1 MKCQFCAEE
10 IQDAAV
16 LCRFCGA
23 GKSLDGEWNA
33 PARSMTTI
41 ARAPRRKG
49 SFTIKSAGFFFILSG
64 AISLPFVSSEVPLFG
79 AMRGGAIAI
88 AYNLLF
94 VALFLGMGYGLIQGR
109 QWGYRVL
116 LGGTGVYTLAKLIW
130 LLDKAARDAQSNAG
144 GLTQQLGELS
154 GANMLDEATLNLILQ
169 VPIFVAVGSV
179 VCWWGFAIY
188 IYLRRDYFQT
198 LDPANH
204 SRLISSGNRR
214 TS

>member
-1 MKCQFCAEE
+1 MR
-10 IQDAAV
+10 IG
-16 LCRFCGA
+16 GA
-23 GKSLDGEWNA
+23 G
-33 PARSMTTI
+33 
-41 ARAPRRKG
+41 
-49 SFTIKSAGFFFILSG
+49 
-64 AISLPFVSSEVPLFG
+64 
-79 AMRGGAIAI
+79 
-88 AYNLLF
+88 YNLLF

-116 LGGTGVYTLAKLIW
+116 LGGTGVYTLAKVIW

-188 IYLRRDYFQT
+188 IYLRRDYF
-198 LDPANH
+198 
-204 SRLISSGNRR
+204 R
-214 TS
+214 